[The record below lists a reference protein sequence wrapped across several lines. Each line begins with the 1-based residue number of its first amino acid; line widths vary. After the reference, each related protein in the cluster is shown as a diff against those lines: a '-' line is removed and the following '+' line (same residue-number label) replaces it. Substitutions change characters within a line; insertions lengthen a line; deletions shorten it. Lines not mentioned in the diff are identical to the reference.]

1 MDTLISVALAIYGH
15 PDVLLEAALALVAVA
30 SVVTAV
36 TPTPRDDIFV
46 GKLYK
51 IIETF
56 ALNVGHAKEAPPNKF
71 PAP

>member
-1 MDTLISVALAIYGH
+1 METLIGVAGAVYAH
-15 PDVLLEAALALVAVA
+15 PEILIEACFALVALA

-36 TPTPRDDIFV
+36 TPTPRDDILV

-51 IIETF
+51 IVEAF
-56 ALNVGHAKEAPPNKF
+56 ALNIGHAKETPPNRT

>member
-1 MDTLISVALAIYGH
+1 METLIGVAGAIYSH
-15 PDVLLEAALALVAVA
+15 PEILVEACFALIALA

-36 TPTPRDDIFV
+36 TPTPRDDIFL

-51 IIETF
+51 FVEAL
-56 ALNVGHAKEAPPNKF
+56 ALNIGHAKEAPPNRK